1 MARFAL
7 CDDERE
13 MAELFAEKLREFY
26 PEECEISCYTNGVNL
41 LEDCVRELFD
51 AFFLDV
57 EMREIDGF
65 SLAEKIRAGNP
76 FAKIIFVTNNTE
88 RARVGYLYGAFRY
101 VWKFAIDEE
110 LREAAMSL
118 KREFDLLNEVLLLK
132 TPCEEILINV
142 NNIRYFEVEGHHVTA
157 FFDDNEERVSGTL
170 NEYEERLKSNGFI
183 RIHKSF
189 LVNFRFIRAI
199 GTNSVSLMN
208 GETLPLSRNRVAET
222 KKNLM
227 MFLRYST
234 KSHLEFCRNR

>member
-1 MARFAL
+1 M
-7 CDDERE
+7 
-13 MAELFAEKLREFY
+13 
-26 PEECEISCYTNGVNL
+26 EETSDIKGMYEEI
-41 LEDCVRELFD
+41 
-51 AFFLDV
+51 
-57 EMREIDGF
+57 
-65 SLAEKIRAGNP
+65 
-76 FAKIIFVTNNTE
+76 
-88 RARVGYLYGAFRY
+88 RY
-101 VWKFAIDEE
+101 SADAIDEE

-170 NEYEERLKSNGFI
+170 NEYEERLKSIGFI